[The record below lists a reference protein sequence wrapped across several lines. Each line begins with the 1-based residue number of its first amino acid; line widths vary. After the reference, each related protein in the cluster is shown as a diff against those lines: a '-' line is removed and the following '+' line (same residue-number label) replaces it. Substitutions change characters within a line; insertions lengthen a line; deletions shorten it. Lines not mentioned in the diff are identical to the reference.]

1 VVNQINGR
9 SSRLLRE
16 EFPHLRSRLLTL
28 WTNSYFAAT
37 IGGAT
42 LEAIQHYVNNQRNA

>member
-1 VVNQINGR
+1 MVVRAGWT
-9 SSRLLRE
+9 SA
-16 EFPHLRSRLLTL
+16 HLRSRLLTL

-42 LEAIQHYVNNQRNA
+42 LEAIQHYVDNQRNA